1 MENENQEQPVEE
13 QTTAEEKTEE
23 KAPEEQ
29 KQEAGETKEAVSRDL
44 KLWGVLAYL
53 GVLVLIPLFLKKDS
67 EFVQFHAKQGLLILI
82 GWIIAYFPF
91 GFIFWIAS
99 FVLSV
104 MGIVSVLQGEKKEL
118 PLIGELAAK
127 IKL

>member
-1 MENENQEQPVEE
+1 METQDQQPAEE
-13 QTTAEEKTEE
+13 QTTEQETSS
-23 KAPEEQ
+23 EEQ
-29 KQEAGETKEAVSRDL
+29 KQEAAPETKEIVNRDL
-44 KLWGVLAYL
+44 KLWAVLSYL
-53 GVLVLIPLFLKKDS
+53 GVLVLIPLLLKKDS

-104 MGIVSVLQGEKKEL
+104 MGIVSVLQGEKKSL
-118 PLIGELAAK
+118 PIIGELAAK